1 MHDTI
6 FYRTIYSEEIEKSV
20 RFAKKNL
27 QMGGYIYV
35 NYVVIESVWNIL
47 QILCAEL
54 HHISRFCQLRN

>member
-1 MHDTI
+1 MTKDDCNIHEFPIYTECTRDTI

-35 NYVVIESVWNIL
+35 NYVVIEIV
-47 QILCAEL
+47 
-54 HHISRFCQLRN
+54 